1 MNQEGEG
8 TRRLQSL
15 LELSLEIVTLKM
27 ITLALH
33 KSFVTEV
40 LPALSPLSGVV
51 LSSR

>member
-33 KSFVTEV
+33 KSFVTV
-40 LPALSPLSGVV
+40 SVACIIIPKVV
-51 LSSR
+51 